1 MSQFFINNML
11 SFNYDFIVVI
21 LRENQMYLADVV
33 IQMLE
38 LITQKG
44 YEYRHIIDKGVSE

>member
-1 MSQFFINNML
+1 MISRVL
-11 SFNYDFIVVI
+11 SVDSDFIVGI